1 MTKISVSILSKND
14 DNTILKINN
23 TNADYFHI
31 DAMDGIFVPEKCF
44 SLDEIKK
51 VSTKT
56 NKKLDIHLMVENPN
70 DYIENLSLSNI
81 EYLTIHYEILKNNL
95 NIINKIKSK
104 GIKCGVSVKPITDI
118 KEVFYLLDTID
129 LILIMSVEP
138 GYGGQKFL
146 TSSLDKVRLL
156 RDEISRRKLNTIISI
171 DGGINNDNS
180 DLCKEAGCDMLVVG
194 TYVVNSDDYQHHIDL
209 IR

>member
-95 NIINKIKSK
+95 DIINKIKSK

-156 RDEISRRKLNTIISI
+156 RDEISKRKLNTIISI

>member
-14 DNTILKINN
+14 DDTILKIDN

-31 DAMDGIFVPEKCF
+31 DAMDGIFVPEECF

-51 VSTKT
+51 ISAKV

-70 DYIENLSLSNI
+70 EYIDNLSLSNV

-95 NIINKIKSK
+95 DIINKIKSK
-104 GIKCGVSVKPITDI
+104 GIKCGISVKPITDI

-156 RDEISRRKLNTIISI
+156 RDEISKRNLNTIISI
-171 DGGINNDNS
+171 DGGINSDNS
-180 DLCKEAGCDMLVVG
+180 SLCKEAGCDMLVVG